1 MTILYTK
8 GSAIRKSNNPKRE
21 KKNPS
26 DLNEGKYTTKE
37 EYNYSCLTTLEL
49 DHKHYQFHG

>member
-21 KKNPS
+21 KKNPC
-26 DLNEGKYTTKE
+26 DLNEGKYTTK
-37 EYNYSCLTTLEL
+37 
-49 DHKHYQFHG
+49 